1 MVNKDC
7 GLRDQI
13 LQSLTM
19 LDKKL
24 ESFIIIFSTLIL
36 IFKKISSTF
45 IFHTVAA
52 FQQYQI
58 Y

>member
-1 MVNKDC
+1 MIKEDC
-7 GLRDQI
+7 GRCDQI
-13 LQSLTM
+13 SQSPAF

-24 ESFIIIFSTLIL
+24 KSFIVIFSTIIL

-45 IFHTVAA
+45 IFHTIAA

-58 Y
+58 